1 MQVRAKRLTTLFAMM
16 ALLGSLVVAGS
27 AGANDTPNHKKP
39 TKNVLDLVLDGTE
52 GDKFVY
58 KDQNNVAFTELL
70 TIAQQCKATESGS
83 PDVVT
88 LGATGPGNAIV
99 GLRNQALGVKS
110 QGEGNGEPCRRVN
123 VGETLTIRID
133 NTNAS
138 AAPALETKFFG
149 SFQIAAE
156 FKFNGDMKVE
166 RLLDGVVVAQDTP
179 DPQIVLECNGSDCG
193 PDSGL
198 ADAAAVHYDRTKVD
212 SIDDVL
218 FNGVRITSTGAVSI
232 IDVLGDT
239 AFDTWFEIVGLLDC
253 GDTTDLIG
261 QAASAVNGQYWRLAN
276 GDGSDCAPKAYN
288 ADVNETQQ
296 GVVVTFFPAPTTG
309 QDDAYY
315 LGQFVGTDTTPPALQ
330 HRTLKYDDEGAP
342 DNFVIMQWCVVVE
355 NLEADNSRVPAQW
368 TGAINPA
375 GEMQRA
381 KILELVGDDPGT
393 PDKIEFYPQL
403 PNGNE
408 PPETGDETWCLVHT
422 ESVARAGEVV
432 RTYDTYGFGDPHKLH

>member
-1 MQVRAKRLTTLFAMM
+1 MQVRAKRMTTLFAMM

-27 AGANDTPNHKKP
+27 AGANDTVSYQKP
-39 TKNVLDLVLDGTE
+39 AKNVLDLVLDGTE

-99 GLRNQALGVKS
+99 GLRNHALGVKS

-133 NTNAS
+133 NTNAN
-138 AAPALETKFFG
+138 AAPTLETKFFG

-166 RLLDGVVVAQDTP
+166 RLLDGVVVAQDNP
-179 DPQIVLECNGSDCG
+179 NPQIVLQCTGSDCG

-198 ADAAAVHYDRTKVD
+198 ADAAAVHYDRTKAD

-218 FNGVRITSTGAVSI
+218 FNGVRLTSTGAVSV
-232 IDVLGDT
+232 IDVLGDPT
-239 AFDTWFEIVGLLDC
+239 LDTWFEIVGLLDC
-253 GDTTDLIG
+253 GDTTDLIS
-261 QAASAVNGQYWRLAN
+261 QTASAVNGQYWRLAN
-276 GDGSDCAPKAYN
+276 GDGSDCAPKPYN
-288 ADVNETQQ
+288 ADVNETQE
-296 GVVVTFFPAPTTG
+296 GVVTFFPAPAPG
-309 QDDAYY
+309 QEKAYF
-315 LGQFVGTDTTPPALQ
+315 LGQFVGTEATQPATQ
-330 HRTLKYDDEGAP
+330 QRTLQYDDVPPPGPFNE
-342 DNFVIMQWCVVVE
+342 MEWCVVVE
-355 NLEADNSRVPAQW
+355 NTGVDNETVPAQW
-368 TGAINPA
+368 TGAINLA
-375 GEMQRA
+375 GENQRK
-381 KILELVGDDPGT
+381 KILESVGDDPST
-393 PDKIEFYPQL
+393 TDKIEFYPQL
-403 PNGNE
+403 PDGNE
-408 PPETGDETWCLVHT
+408 PPLAGEETWCLVRS

-432 RTYDTYGFGDPHKLH
+432 RTFDTYGFGDPYKIY